1 MLGRA
6 TPPGHMLGHTTSP
19 CHVLGRTTPPCRV
32 LGRTTPVLTMQS
44 LLWSSDYAEM
54 SDFLQFGAGQIKI

>member
-6 TPPGHMLGHTTSP
+6 TPPGHMLGRTNPP
-19 CHVLGRTTPPCRV
+19 CHV

-54 SDFLQFGAGQIKI
+54 SDFSNLVQVKLKFKNKFKKKDPN